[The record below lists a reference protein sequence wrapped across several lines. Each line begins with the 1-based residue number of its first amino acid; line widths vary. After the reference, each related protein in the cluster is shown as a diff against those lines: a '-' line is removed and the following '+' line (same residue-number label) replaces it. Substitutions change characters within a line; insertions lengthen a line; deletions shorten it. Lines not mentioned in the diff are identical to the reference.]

1 MKKAWLSFF
10 SGEAWVA
17 NPLMLS
23 PAMGCLLIFF
33 IFPMIATVVVSFTD
47 WELGGTNSVHFIG
60 WDNYIGLWES
70 DDFRKS
76 VGNTLFMTMLVVP
89 TSFVLS
95 LLLALAVHASGRLAQ
110 FWQSIYFLPVTA
122 SLVAMAVVWQWILH
136 PEVGIVAA
144 VLPYFGITQ
153 LECRISA
160 LNRLH
165 PNPSFRS
172 FQGYVQATRQALQRR
187 PAPRAASCPWRVPS
201 NHP

>member
-95 LLLALAVHASGRLAQ
+95 FSSHLLFMQ
-110 FWQSIYFLPVTA
+110 
-122 SLVAMAVVWQWILH
+122 
-136 PEVGIVAA
+136 AA
-144 VLPYFGITQ
+144 VW
-153 LECRISA
+153 
-160 LNRLH
+160 
-165 PNPSFRS
+165 RS
-172 FQGYVQATRQALQRR
+172 FGK
-187 PAPRAASCPWRVPS
+187 ASISCR
-201 NHP
+201 